1 MITLEEHLE
10 NVIIA
15 HECIS
20 KPYTIHY
27 FGHKYV
33 VFPHVFSP
41 ILTASTTTA
50 VRSMRKRTVDFA
62 DRKVLD
68 MGCGCGV
75 LAIEAVGLGAEYSL
89 AVDVSANAV
98 ANTAENIGSLGL
110 KHRLDVVKGDLFA
123 EVPRDVTFDVV
134 LANLPLADRKC
145 ETEMD
150 RAFFDEGYKTIER
163 FAKEVSDY
171 MTDGGLVFLNCA
183 SIADTPRIVR
193 WAVEGG
199 LHLEQVDLFDDYIFD
214 HYVFI
219 FHKSQR

>member
-20 KPYTIHY
+20 EPYTIHY
-27 FGHKYV
+27 FGQKYV

-41 ILTASTTTA
+41 ILTASTPTA
-50 VRSMRKRTVDFA
+50 GRSMIKRDHDFA
-62 DRKVLD
+62 D
-68 MGCGCGV
+68 
-75 LAIEAVGLGAEYSL
+75 
-89 AVDVSANAV
+89 
-98 ANTAENIGSLGL
+98 
-110 KHRLDVVKGDLFA
+110 VKGDLFA

-134 LANLPLADRKC
+134 MANLPLADRKC
-145 ETEMD
+145 ETELD
-150 RAFFDEGYKTIER
+150 RVFFDEGYKTIER